1 MSAPDL
7 NNRIAL
13 ITGAAGGIGQALAR
27 AFVDAGMRVALC
39 DTSEDSVLR
48 LHRELG
54 PDRTI
59 PLPMDVS
66 DPASCRDSVTR
77 TIAHFSR
84 LDVLVNNAAVGMS
97 TVRADHMRRVV
108 QIEDVSPERW
118 ARFMA
123 VNLSGPFY
131 MAHAAV
137 PGMRAQK
144 FGRIINVTTSYFT
157 MLNPGFSPYGPAKSG
172 LEAWSTSLAGELRG
186 SGITVNVVVP
196 GGPTDTPMVPDD
208 GTMERSQLIR
218 PEKMAPPM
226 LHLASDAG
234 GAVTGMRFVAAKW
247 DASLSVADAIAA
259 SGAPAGWPDLA
270 RSPVWPGGGPK
281 RASL

>member
-7 NNRIAL
+7 DNRIAL

-27 AFVDAGMRVALC
+27 AFVGAGMRVALC
-39 DTSEDSVLR
+39 DTAKEALLR
-48 LHRELG
+48 LHGELG
-54 PDRTI
+54 AEPTI
-59 PLPMDVS
+59 ALPMDVS
-66 DPASCRDSVTR
+66 DPASCRDSVAR
-77 TIAHFSR
+77 TIARFGR
-84 LDVLVNNAAVGMS
+84 LDVLVNNAAVGM
-97 TVRADHMRRVV
+97 TAVREDHMRRVV
-108 QIEDVSPERW
+108 QIEDISPDLW

-123 VNLSGPFY
+123 VNLCGPFY

-137 PGMRAQK
+137 PGMRNQG
-144 FGRIINVTTSYFT
+144 FGRIINVTTSFFT

-172 LEAWSTSLAGELRG
+172 LEAWSASLAGELRG

-208 GTMERSQLIR
+208 GSMERSQLIR

-234 GAVTGMRFVAAKW
+234 GTVTGMRFVAAKW
-247 DASLSVADAIAA
+247 DSSSAVAEAIAA
-259 SGAPAGWPDLA
+259 SSAPTGWPDLA
-270 RSPVWPGGGPK
+270 KNPVWPGGGPK
-281 RASL
+281 R

>member
-1 MSAPDL
+1 MSSPDL
-7 NNRIAL
+7 DGRIAL
-13 ITGAAGGIGQALAR
+13 VTGAAGGIGQPLAR
-27 AFVDAGMRVALC
+27 AFVEAGMRVALC
-39 DTSEDSVLR
+39 DTSGEGLLR
-48 LHRELG
+48 LRDELG
-54 PDRTI
+54 ADRTI
-59 PLPMDVS
+59 ALPTDVS
-66 DPASCRDSVTR
+66 DPVSCSDSVNR
-77 TIAHFSR
+77 TIAHFGR

-97 TVRADHMRRVV
+97 TVRPDHMRRVV
-108 QIEDVSPERW
+108 QIEDISPELW

-131 MAHAAV
+131 MARAAV
-137 PGMRAQK
+137 PGMRSRS

-226 LHLASDAG
+226 LHLASNAG
-234 GAVTGMRFVAAKW
+234 GDVTGMRFVAAKW
-247 DASLSVADAIAA
+247 DAGVPIAEAVAA

-281 RASL
+281 R

>member
-1 MSAPDL
+1 VSAAPDL
-7 NNRIAL
+7 EGRTAL

-27 AFVDAGMRVALC
+27 AFVSAGMRVALC
-39 DTSEDSVLR
+39 DTAGDGLR
-48 LHRELG
+48 SLQGELG
-54 PDRTI
+54 AKRT
-59 PLPMDVS
+59 LALSLDVS
-66 DPASCRDSVTR
+66 DPAACRDSVSR
-77 TIAHFSR
+77 TIAQFGR
-84 LDVLVNNAAVGMS
+84 LDVLVNNAAIGMS
-97 TVRADHMRRVV
+97 TVRADHMRRIV
-108 QIEDVSPERW
+108 QIEDIAPDLW
-118 ARFMA
+118 ARFVA
-123 VNLSGPFY
+123 VNLCGPFY

-137 PGMRAQK
+137 PVMRGQK
-144 FGRIINVTTSYFT
+144 FGRIINVTTSFFT

-172 LEAWSTSLAGELRG
+172 LEAWSTSLAGELKG
-186 SGITVNVVVP
+186 TGITVNVVVP

-234 GAVTGMRFVAAKW
+234 GSVTGMRFVAAKW
-247 DASLSVADAIAA
+247 DEVLPVADAIAA

-281 RASL
+281 R

>member
-1 MSAPDL
+1 MSASDL
-7 NNRIAL
+7 DGRSAL

-27 AFVDAGMRVALC
+27 AFVDAGLRVALC
-39 DTSEDSVLR
+39 DTSEAG
-48 LHRELG
+48 LHRLQGELG
-54 PDRTI
+54 ADQTI
-59 PLPMDVS
+59 ALPMDVS
-66 DPASCRDSVTR
+66 NPASCRDSVAR
-77 TIAHFSR
+77 TIAHFGR
-84 LDVLVNNAAVGMS
+84 LDVLVSNAAVGMS
-97 TVRADHMRRVV
+97 TVREDHMRRVV
-108 QIEDVSPERW
+108 QIEDLSPELW

-144 FGRIINVTTSYFT
+144 FGRIINVTTSFFT

-172 LEAWSTSLAGELRG
+172 LEAWSTSLSGELRG

-234 GAVTGMRFVAAKW
+234 ANITGMRFVAAKW
-247 DASLSVADAIAA
+247 DAAFSLADAIAA

-270 RSPVWPGGGPK
+270 RSPVWPGGGP
-281 RASL
+281 RR